1 MQVKHLRI
9 RIPPFFLTEENP
21 LIRDRSLFIARGGEG
36 GGGGSQGGSLDFGG
50 QKRGHRLKFWK
61 DSEGGTTEICLEN
74 EDMEGGIAKVI
85 KSYKGGSLQ

>member
-21 LIRDRSLFIARGGEG
+21 LIRDRSLFIAWG
-36 GGGGSQGGSLDFGG
+36 GGGGGRGGFQGASLDFGG

-61 DSEGGTTEICLEN
+61 DSEGETTQICLEN
-74 EDMEGGIAKVI
+74 EDMGGGIAKVI
-85 KSYKGGSLQ
+85 KS